1 MITVAGHQIKPDIF
15 PDKTQQVWHLSE
27 DVLKSTRI
35 DWTYEGDHE
44 IMTVLQVASLL
55 KSPTLYVCF
64 LPYGRQDKEISN
76 EACFGLE
83 ILIRILAVSN
93 IGRLIT
99 VDVHS
104 DQFINLC
111 KIYSLECAN
120 IIPVKEMVF
129 AQEDSQSEVV
139 CFPDKGAFIRY
150 ERYFK
155 CPMVYCE
162 KIRDQATSEI
172 LSLELRSHI
181 DLTDKSVIIVDDICD
196 GGRTFTETAKLL
208 KAAGTKKVT
217 LYVSHGIF
225 SKGTKILLDNG
236 IDLLYTVGGKVDTN
250 KPN

>member
-1 MITVAGHQIKPDIF
+1 
-15 PDKTQQVWHLSE
+15 
-27 DVLKSTRI
+27 
-35 DWTYEGDHE
+35 
-44 IMTVLQVASLL
+44 
-55 KSPTLYVCF
+55 
-64 LPYGRQDKEISN
+64 
-76 EACFGLE
+76 
-83 ILIRILAVSN
+83 
-93 IGRLIT
+93 
-99 VDVHS
+99 
-104 DQFINLC
+104 
-111 KIYSLECAN
+111 
-120 IIPVKEMVF
+120 
-129 AQEDSQSEVV
+129 
-139 CFPDKGAFIRY
+139 
-150 ERYFK
+150 
-155 CPMVYCE
+155 MVYCE